1 MDNIRKEVNK
11 VNNAIKQKRMVSS
24 YSVFF
29 YVSFQLVLHSSEF

>member
-24 YSVFF
+24 YSVF
-29 YVSFQLVLHSSEF
+29 LCLLPIGSSL